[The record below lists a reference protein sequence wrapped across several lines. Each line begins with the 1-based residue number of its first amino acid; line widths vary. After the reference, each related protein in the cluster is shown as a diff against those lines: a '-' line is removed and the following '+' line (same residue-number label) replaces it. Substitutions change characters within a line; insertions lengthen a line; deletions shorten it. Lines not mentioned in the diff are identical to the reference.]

1 MKGTGE
7 GLTGAVAGPQLLHG
21 AQHVLGDLVS
31 VEHGVVAVLR
41 VVSGAGVVQIGP
53 QAMDG
58 EPLGPVQLSLT
69 SKICGIVAYLK
80 TVKIDPLTA
89 QK

>member
-1 MKGTGE
+1 M
-7 GLTGAVAGPQLLHG
+7 
-21 AQHVLGDLVS
+21 
-31 VEHGVVAVLR
+31 LR

-80 TVKIDPLTA
+80 TVKIDPSHSSEVT
-89 QK
+89 QKAVLVGSGAVSPTGSVDLPPFRSTCHCCMMK